1 MTGRGSGGVA
11 KWPDPERPDGAPDSE
26 ESSRQAGG
34 GVMEAVTVMGTVVGL
49 MLSVPLVVLW
59 VAAATL
65 GANIARRK

>member
-1 MTGRGSGGVA
+1 
-11 KWPDPERPDGAPDSE
+11 
-26 ESSRQAGG
+26 
-34 GVMEAVTVMGTVVGL
+34 MEAVTVMGTVVGL